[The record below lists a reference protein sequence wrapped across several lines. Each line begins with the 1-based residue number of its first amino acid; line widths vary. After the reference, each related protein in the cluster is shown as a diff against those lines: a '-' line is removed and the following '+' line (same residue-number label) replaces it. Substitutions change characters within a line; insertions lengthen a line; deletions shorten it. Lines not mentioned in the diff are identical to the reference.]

1 MAQEVNNQ
9 QTSPNNLIELHD
21 INRIFGIGEAES
33 YALQNFYLQV
43 KPGEFIMIMGSSG
56 CGKTTLLNILG
67 FLDRPTSGQYF
78 LNQTPT
84 SHFSSR
90 RLAKLRSQKIG
101 IIFQEYNLIPTLTVL
116 ENVALP
122 LIYAGVSHT
131 KAIIKASETL
141 KNFDLQTKEYYYPYQ
156 LSGGQKQRV
165 AIARALVAN
174 PEIILADEPTGSLDT
189 KSSETVMQELHRVHQ
204 AGNTIIMVTHNPA
217 LTKYATRVLH
227 MIDGSI
233 DRDFKFVA
241 DHNLPERID
250 IHFNSKTSRPEA
262 PQVINTEAPRV
273 TKPETPRVTKPEIP
287 RVAPEPKL
295 EIPRPKITR
304 SPPLILLNQ
313 NSFRI
318 LQKNLSINP
327 SLTILVPFLNFQIL
341 LKSQPLLQSRNTSL
355 LLKLKPNQL
364 SLQFL
369 KMNQKRLNAFPK
381 LLLLLRSSVIN
392 LIPPSN
398 LILILTKNLSLTLKN
413 LLKRKVT
420 NNVIVASHKLRHRP
434 LFFEAPKITYISHL
448 SWYRHRYR

>member
-21 INRIFGIGEAES
+21 INRVFGIGEAES

-43 KPGEFIMIMGSSG
+43 KPGEFIMIMGPSG

-67 FLDRPTSGQYF
+67 FLDHPTSGQYF

-189 KSSETVMQELHRVHQ
+189 KSSEAVMQELHRVHQ

-304 SPPLILLNQ
+304 SPESTVNPFEPKFIPNTPEKPFDKPLSYNLGTVSELP
-313 NSFRI
+313 NSTKKSASAPVKEYFPPAKPETEVIEPEATETLETESEKTERVSQI
-318 LQKNLSINP
+318 A
-327 SLTILVPFLNFQIL
+327 TITPIKRNKSNSALKFNLNFGK
-341 LKSQPLLQSRNTSL
+341 KSAKNNS
-355 LLKLKPNQL
+355 
-364 SLQFL
+364 
-369 KMNQKRLNAFPK
+369 AH
-381 LLLLLRSSVIN
+381 
-392 LIPPSN
+392 
-398 LILILTKNLSLTLKN
+398 TK
-413 LLKRKVT
+413 
-420 NNVIVASHKLRHRP
+420 SHTKKSAKKKGH
-434 LFFEAPKITYISHL
+434 K
-448 SWYRHRYR
+448 

>member
-21 INRIFGIGEAES
+21 INRVFGIGEAES

-43 KPGEFIMIMGSSG
+43 KPGEFIMIMGPSG

-67 FLDRPTSGQYF
+67 FLDHPTSGQYF

-122 LIYAGVSHT
+122 LIYTGVSHT
-131 KAIIKASETL
+131 KAIVKASETL

-189 KSSETVMQELHRVHQ
+189 KSSEAVMQELHRVHQ

-250 IHFNSKTSRPEA
+250 IHFNPKTAKSETTPVSSCSEEIPVTNKSEIPRIIKSETPRITSESKPTSMRPKITRAPEPSANPFEPKFIPNTPEKPTEKSVEKPLSYNLGTVSELPTSSKKPVSNPVKEYFPPVKSKTE
-262 PQVINTEAPRV
+262 E
-273 TKPETPRVTKPEIP
+273 TKPETPKKEAEEV
-287 RVAPEPKL
+287 EPVSQ
-295 EIPRPKITR
+295 IATITPIKR
-304 SPPLILLNQ
+304 NKS
-313 NSFRI
+313 NSALKF
-318 LQKNLSINP
+318 N
-327 SLTILVPFLNFQIL
+327 LNFNK
-341 LKSQPLLQSRNTSL
+341 KSKSH
-355 LLKLKPNQL
+355 
-364 SLQFL
+364 
-369 KMNQKRLNAFPK
+369 
-381 LLLLLRSSVIN
+381 
-392 LIPPSN
+392 
-398 LILILTKNLSLTLKN
+398 TKKSTK
-413 LLKRKVT
+413 KKG
-420 NNVIVASHKLRHRP
+420 HK
-434 LFFEAPKITYISHL
+434 
-448 SWYRHRYR
+448 

>member
-1 MAQEVNNQ
+1 MTQEVNNQ

-21 INRIFGIGEAES
+21 INRVFGIGEAES

-189 KSSETVMQELHRVHQ
+189 KSSEAVMQELHRVHQ
-204 AGNTIIMVTHNPA
+204 AGNTVIMVTHNPA

-250 IHFNSKTSRPEA
+250 IHFNSKTPKPETTQVIKSEA
-262 PQVINTEAPRV
+262 PLSIKPEAPRV
-273 TKPETPRVTKPEIP
+273 TKSETPH
-287 RVAPEPKL
+287 VAPEPKL
-295 EIPRPKITR
+295 EAPRSKITR
-304 SPPLILLNQ
+304 SPEPNVNPFEPKFIPNTPEKSSNKPLSYNLGTVSELPTSAKKPAPTPAKEYFPPTKSETEAVKPETTEASEAEPKKTERVSQIATITPIKRNKS
-313 NSFRI
+313 NSA
-318 LQKNLSINP
+318 
-327 SLTILVPFLNFQIL
+327 
-341 LKSQPLLQSRNTSL
+341 LK
-355 LLKLKPNQL
+355 
-364 SLQFL
+364 F
-369 KMNQKRLNAFPK
+369 
-381 LLLLLRSSVIN
+381 
-392 LIPPSN
+392 
-398 LILILTKNLSLTLKN
+398 NLSLSKKSAKN
-413 LLKRKVT
+413 NSAHTK
-420 NNVIVASHKLRHRP
+420 SHAKKSAKKKGH
-434 LFFEAPKITYISHL
+434 K
-448 SWYRHRYR
+448 

>member
-21 INRIFGIGEAES
+21 INRVFGIGEAES

-43 KPGEFIMIMGSSG
+43 KPGEFIMIMGPSG

-67 FLDRPTSGQYF
+67 FLDHPTSGQYF

-131 KAIIKASETL
+131 KAIIRASETL

-189 KSSETVMQELHRVHQ
+189 KSSEAVMQELHRVHQ

-250 IHFNSKTSRPEA
+250 IHFNSKTSKPEA
-262 PQVINTEAPRV
+262 PQIINADAPRV
-273 TKPETPRVTKPEIP
+273 TKSETSHVIKPEAP
-287 RVAPEPKL
+287 RVAPEPKP

-304 SPPLILLNQ
+304 SPESTVNPFEPKFIPNTPEKPTEKSVEKPLSYNLGTVSELP
-313 NSFRI
+313 NSTKKPTPAPVKEYFPPAKPETEVIEPEATETLETESEKTERVSQI
-318 LQKNLSINP
+318 A
-327 SLTILVPFLNFQIL
+327 TITPIKRNKSNSALKFNLNFGK
-341 LKSQPLLQSRNTSL
+341 KSAKNNS
-355 LLKLKPNQL
+355 
-364 SLQFL
+364 
-369 KMNQKRLNAFPK
+369 AH
-381 LLLLLRSSVIN
+381 
-392 LIPPSN
+392 
-398 LILILTKNLSLTLKN
+398 TK
-413 LLKRKVT
+413 
-420 NNVIVASHKLRHRP
+420 SHTKKSAKKKGH
-434 LFFEAPKITYISHL
+434 K
-448 SWYRHRYR
+448 

>member
-21 INRIFGIGEAES
+21 INRVFGIGEAES

-43 KPGEFIMIMGSSG
+43 KPGEFIMIMGPSG

-67 FLDRPTSGQYF
+67 FLDHPTSGQYF

-131 KAIIKASETL
+131 KAIVKASETL

-189 KSSETVMQELHRVHQ
+189 KSSEAVMQELHRVHQ

-287 RVAPEPKL
+287 RVAPEPKP

-304 SPPLILLNQ
+304 SPESTVNPFEPKFIPNTPEKPFDKPLSYNLGTVSELP
-313 NSFRI
+313 NSTKKPTPAPVKEYFPPAKPETEVIEPEATETLETESEKTERVSQI
-318 LQKNLSINP
+318 A
-327 SLTILVPFLNFQIL
+327 TITPIKRNKSNSALKFNLNFGK
-341 LKSQPLLQSRNTSL
+341 KSAKNNS
-355 LLKLKPNQL
+355 
-364 SLQFL
+364 
-369 KMNQKRLNAFPK
+369 AH
-381 LLLLLRSSVIN
+381 
-392 LIPPSN
+392 
-398 LILILTKNLSLTLKN
+398 TK
-413 LLKRKVT
+413 
-420 NNVIVASHKLRHRP
+420 SHTKKSAKKKGH
-434 LFFEAPKITYISHL
+434 K
-448 SWYRHRYR
+448 

>member
-43 KPGEFIMIMGSSG
+43 KPGEFIMIMGPSG

-67 FLDRPTSGQYF
+67 FLDHPTSGQYF

-189 KSSETVMQELHRVHQ
+189 KSSEAVMQELHRVHQ

-250 IHFNSKTSRPEA
+250 IHFNSKTSKPET
-262 PQVINTEAPRV
+262 PQVINAESSRV
-273 TKPETPRVTKPEIP
+273 TKPETPRVTKPEIS

-295 EIPRPKITR
+295 ETPRPKITR
-304 SPPLILLNQ
+304 SPESTVNPFEPKFIPNTPEKPFDKPLSYNLGTVSELP
-313 NSFRI
+313 NSTKKPASTPVKEYFPPAKPETEVVEPEATETLETESEKTEHVSQI
-318 LQKNLSINP
+318 A
-327 SLTILVPFLNFQIL
+327 TITPIKRNKSNSALKFNLNFGK
-341 LKSQPLLQSRNTSL
+341 KSAKNNSAKSH
-355 LLKLKPNQL
+355 
-364 SLQFL
+364 
-369 KMNQKRLNAFPK
+369 
-381 LLLLLRSSVIN
+381 
-392 LIPPSN
+392 
-398 LILILTKNLSLTLKN
+398 TKKSAK
-413 LLKRKVT
+413 KKG
-420 NNVIVASHKLRHRP
+420 HK
-434 LFFEAPKITYISHL
+434 
-448 SWYRHRYR
+448 

>member
-21 INRIFGIGEAES
+21 INRVFGIGEAES

-43 KPGEFIMIMGSSG
+43 KPGEFIMIMGPSG

-67 FLDRPTSGQYF
+67 FLDHPTSGQYF

-189 KSSETVMQELHRVHQ
+189 KSSEAVMQELHRVHQ

-250 IHFNSKTSRPEA
+250 IHFNPKTAKSETTSVSSRSEENPVTAKSEI
-262 PQVINTEAPRV
+262 PRINKSEIPRII
-273 TKPETPRVTKPEIP
+273 KPETPRVTPESKSTLTRPKLTHTSESSVNPFEPKFIPNTPEKPFDKPLSYNLGTVSELPNSTKKPTPAPVKEYFPPAKPETEVIEP
-287 RVAPEPKL
+287 EATETLETESEKTERVSQIAT
-295 EIPRPKITR
+295 ITPIKR
-304 SPPLILLNQ
+304 NKS
-313 NSFRI
+313 NSALKF
-318 LQKNLSINP
+318 N
-327 SLTILVPFLNFQIL
+327 LNFGK
-341 LKSQPLLQSRNTSL
+341 KSAKNNSAKSH
-355 LLKLKPNQL
+355 
-364 SLQFL
+364 
-369 KMNQKRLNAFPK
+369 
-381 LLLLLRSSVIN
+381 
-392 LIPPSN
+392 
-398 LILILTKNLSLTLKN
+398 TKKSAK
-413 LLKRKVT
+413 KKG
-420 NNVIVASHKLRHRP
+420 HK
-434 LFFEAPKITYISHL
+434 
-448 SWYRHRYR
+448 

>member
-21 INRIFGIGEAES
+21 INRVFGIGEAES

-189 KSSETVMQELHRVHQ
+189 KSSEIVMQELHRVHQ

-250 IHFNSKTSRPEA
+250 IHFNSKTPKPETTQVVKSEA
-262 PQVINTEAPRV
+262 PLSIKPEVPRV
-273 TKPETPRVTKPEIP
+273 TKSETPRI
-287 RVAPEPKL
+287 APEPKL
-295 EIPRPKITR
+295 EDPRPKITR
-304 SPPLILLNQ
+304 SPESN
-313 NSFRI
+313 
-318 LQKNLSINP
+318 INP
-327 SLTILVPFLNFQIL
+327 FEPKFIPNTPEKSSNKPLSYNLGTVSELPTSTKKPAPTPVKEYFPPVKPETETAEPEITEIKPEKTEHVSQIATVTPIKHNKSNSA
-341 LKSQPLLQSRNTSL
+341 LK
-355 LLKLKPNQL
+355 
-364 SLQFL
+364 F
-369 KMNQKRLNAFPK
+369 
-381 LLLLLRSSVIN
+381 
-392 LIPPSN
+392 
-398 LILILTKNLSLTLKN
+398 NLSLSKKSAKN
-413 LLKRKVT
+413 NSARTK
-420 NNVIVASHKLRHRP
+420 SHTKKSAKKKGH
-434 LFFEAPKITYISHL
+434 K
-448 SWYRHRYR
+448 

>member
-21 INRIFGIGEAES
+21 INRVFGIGEAES

-43 KPGEFIMIMGSSG
+43 KPGEFIMIMGPSG

-67 FLDRPTSGQYF
+67 FLDHPTSGQYF

-189 KSSETVMQELHRVHQ
+189 KSSEAVMQELHRVHQ

-250 IHFNSKTSRPEA
+250 IHFNPKAAKSEITPVSSRSKENPVAAKSKIPHSVRT
-262 PQVINTEAPRV
+262 
-273 TKPETPRVTKPEIP
+273 ETPRIIKSETP
-287 RVAPEPKL
+287 RVAPEPKS
-295 EIPRPKITR
+295 ETPRPKITR
-304 SPPLILLNQ
+304 SPESTVNPFEPKFIPNTPEKPSDKPLSYNLGTVSELP
-313 NSFRI
+313 NSTKKSASTPVKEYFPPVKTETEPVKLEVSENEPEKTERVSQI
-318 LQKNLSINP
+318 A
-327 SLTILVPFLNFQIL
+327 TITPIKRNKSNSALKFNLNFGK
-341 LKSQPLLQSRNTSL
+341 KSAKNNSAHTNSP
-355 LLKLKPNQL
+355 
-364 SLQFL
+364 
-369 KMNQKRLNAFPK
+369 
-381 LLLLLRSSVIN
+381 
-392 LIPPSN
+392 
-398 LILILTKNLSLTLKN
+398 TKKSAK
-413 LLKRKVT
+413 KKG
-420 NNVIVASHKLRHRP
+420 HK
-434 LFFEAPKITYISHL
+434 
-448 SWYRHRYR
+448 

>member
-21 INRIFGIGEAES
+21 INRVFGIGEAES

-43 KPGEFIMIMGSSG
+43 KPGEFIMIMGPSG

-67 FLDRPTSGQYF
+67 FLDHPTSGQYF

-189 KSSETVMQELHRVHQ
+189 KSSEAVMQELHRVHQ

-241 DHNLPERID
+241 DHNLPERIN

-287 RVAPEPKL
+287 RVVPEPKP

-304 SPPLILLNQ
+304 SPESTVNPFEPKFIPNTPEKPFDKPLSYNLGTVSELP
-313 NSFRI
+313 NSTKKPTPAPVKEYFPPAKTETEPVEPAVSENEPEKTERVSQI
-318 LQKNLSINP
+318 A
-327 SLTILVPFLNFQIL
+327 TITPIKRNKSNSALKFNLNFGK
-341 LKSQPLLQSRNTSL
+341 KSAKNNS
-355 LLKLKPNQL
+355 
-364 SLQFL
+364 
-369 KMNQKRLNAFPK
+369 AH
-381 LLLLLRSSVIN
+381 
-392 LIPPSN
+392 
-398 LILILTKNLSLTLKN
+398 TK
-413 LLKRKVT
+413 
-420 NNVIVASHKLRHRP
+420 SHTKKSAKKKGH
-434 LFFEAPKITYISHL
+434 K
-448 SWYRHRYR
+448 

>member
-21 INRIFGIGEAES
+21 INRVFGIGEAES

-43 KPGEFIMIMGSSG
+43 KPGEFIMIMGPSG

-67 FLDRPTSGQYF
+67 FLDHPTSGQYF

-189 KSSETVMQELHRVHQ
+189 KSSEAVMQELHRVHQ

-262 PQVINTEAPRV
+262 PQVVNVEAPRI
-273 TKPETPRVTKPEIP
+273 TKQETPRVAKPEIP
-287 RVAPEPKL
+287 RVAPEPKP
-295 EIPRPKITR
+295 ETPRPKITR
-304 SPPLILLNQ
+304 SPESTVNPFEPKFIPNTPEKPFDKPLSYNLGTVSELPNSTKKPTPAPVKEYFPPAKPETEVIEPEATEILETEPEKTERVSQIATITPIKRNKS
-313 NSFRI
+313 NSALKF
-318 LQKNLSINP
+318 N
-327 SLTILVPFLNFQIL
+327 LNFGK
-341 LKSQPLLQSRNTSL
+341 KS
-355 LLKLKPNQL
+355 
-364 SLQFL
+364 
-369 KMNQKRLNAFPK
+369 
-381 LLLLLRSSVIN
+381 
-392 LIPPSN
+392 
-398 LILILTKNLSLTLKN
+398 TKNNSAHTK
-413 LLKRKVT
+413 
-420 NNVIVASHKLRHRP
+420 SHTKKSAKKKGH
-434 LFFEAPKITYISHL
+434 K
-448 SWYRHRYR
+448 

>member
-21 INRIFGIGEAES
+21 INRVFGIGEAES

-43 KPGEFIMIMGSSG
+43 KPGEFIMIMGPSG

-67 FLDRPTSGQYF
+67 FLDHPTSGQYF

-122 LIYAGVSHT
+122 LIYAGASHT

-189 KSSETVMQELHRVHQ
+189 KSSEAVMQELHRVHQ

-217 LTKYATRVLH
+217 LTKYATRALH

-250 IHFNSKTSRPEA
+250 IHFNSKTSKPEA

-287 RVAPEPKL
+287 RVAPEPKS
-295 EIPRPKITR
+295 ETPRPKITR
-304 SPPLILLNQ
+304 SPESTVNPFEPKFIPNTPEKPFDKPLSYNLGTVSELP
-313 NSFRI
+313 NSTKKPTPAPVKEYFPPAKPETEVIEPEATETLETESEKTERVSQI
-318 LQKNLSINP
+318 A
-327 SLTILVPFLNFQIL
+327 TITPIKRNKSNSALKFNLNFGK
-341 LKSQPLLQSRNTSL
+341 KSAKNNSTH
-355 LLKLKPNQL
+355 
-364 SLQFL
+364 
-369 KMNQKRLNAFPK
+369 
-381 LLLLLRSSVIN
+381 
-392 LIPPSN
+392 
-398 LILILTKNLSLTLKN
+398 TK
-413 LLKRKVT
+413 
-420 NNVIVASHKLRHRP
+420 SHTKKSAKKKGH
-434 LFFEAPKITYISHL
+434 K
-448 SWYRHRYR
+448 

>member
-1 MAQEVNNQ
+1 MTQEVNNQ

-43 KPGEFIMIMGSSG
+43 KPGEFIMIMGPSG

-67 FLDRPTSGQYF
+67 FLDHPTSGQYF

-189 KSSETVMQELHRVHQ
+189 KSSEAVMQELHRVHQ

-250 IHFNSKTSRPEA
+250 IHFNSKTSKPET
-262 PQVINTEAPRV
+262 PQVINAESSRV
-273 TKPETPRVTKPEIP
+273 TKPETPRVTKPEIS

-295 EIPRPKITR
+295 ETPRPKITR
-304 SPPLILLNQ
+304 SPESTVNPFEPKFIPNTPEKPFDKPLSYNLGTVSELP
-313 NSFRI
+313 NSTKKPTPAPVKEYFPPAKPETEVIEPEATETLETESEKTERVSQI
-318 LQKNLSINP
+318 A
-327 SLTILVPFLNFQIL
+327 TITPIKRNKSNSALKFNLNFGK
-341 LKSQPLLQSRNTSL
+341 KSAKNNS
-355 LLKLKPNQL
+355 
-364 SLQFL
+364 
-369 KMNQKRLNAFPK
+369 AH
-381 LLLLLRSSVIN
+381 
-392 LIPPSN
+392 
-398 LILILTKNLSLTLKN
+398 TK
-413 LLKRKVT
+413 
-420 NNVIVASHKLRHRP
+420 SHTKKSAKKKGH
-434 LFFEAPKITYISHL
+434 K
-448 SWYRHRYR
+448 

>member
-1 MAQEVNNQ
+1 MTQEVNNQ

-189 KSSETVMQELHRVHQ
+189 KSSEIVMQELHRVHQ

-250 IHFNSKTSRPEA
+250 IHFNSKTPKPEA
-262 PQVINTEAPRV
+262 PQVIDAEAPRV
-273 TKPETPRVTKPEIP
+273 TKPEAPRVIKSEAPRVTKSETP
-287 RVAPEPKL
+287 RVAPEPKF
-295 EIPRPKITR
+295 EATRPKITR
-304 SPPLILLNQ
+304 SPESAVNPFEPKFIPNTPEKSSNKPLSYNLGTVSELPTSTKKPAPTPAKEYFPPVKPETETAEPEITEIKPEKTERVSQIATVTPIKHNKS
-313 NSFRI
+313 NSA
-318 LQKNLSINP
+318 
-327 SLTILVPFLNFQIL
+327 
-341 LKSQPLLQSRNTSL
+341 LK
-355 LLKLKPNQL
+355 
-364 SLQFL
+364 F
-369 KMNQKRLNAFPK
+369 
-381 LLLLLRSSVIN
+381 
-392 LIPPSN
+392 
-398 LILILTKNLSLTLKN
+398 NLSLSKKSAKN
-413 LLKRKVT
+413 NSARTK
-420 NNVIVASHKLRHRP
+420 SHTKKSAKKKGH
-434 LFFEAPKITYISHL
+434 K
-448 SWYRHRYR
+448 

>member
-21 INRIFGIGEAES
+21 INRVFGIGEAES

-122 LIYAGVSHT
+122 LIYAGISHT

-141 KNFDLQTKEYYYPYQ
+141 KNFELQTKEYYYPYQ

-250 IHFNSKTSRPEA
+250 IHFNSKTPKPETTQVIKSEA
-262 PQVINTEAPRV
+262 PLSIKPEAPRV
-273 TKPETPRVTKPEIP
+273 TKSEAPRI
-287 RVAPEPKL
+287 APEPKL
-295 EIPRPKITR
+295 ETPRPKITR
-304 SPPLILLNQ
+304 SPESN
-313 NSFRI
+313 
-318 LQKNLSINP
+318 INP
-327 SLTILVPFLNFQIL
+327 FEPKFIPNTPEKSSNKPLSYNLGTVSELPTSTKKPAPTPAKEYFPPVKPETETTKPEASEVEPEKTEHVSQIATITPIKRNKSNSA
-341 LKSQPLLQSRNTSL
+341 LK
-355 LLKLKPNQL
+355 
-364 SLQFL
+364 F
-369 KMNQKRLNAFPK
+369 
-381 LLLLLRSSVIN
+381 
-392 LIPPSN
+392 
-398 LILILTKNLSLTLKN
+398 NLSLSKKSAKN
-413 LLKRKVT
+413 NSSRTK
-420 NNVIVASHKLRHRP
+420 SHTKKSAKKKGH
-434 LFFEAPKITYISHL
+434 K
-448 SWYRHRYR
+448 

>member
-1 MAQEVNNQ
+1 MVQEVNNQ

-21 INRIFGIGEAES
+21 INRVFGIGEAES

-43 KPGEFIMIMGSSG
+43 KPGEFIMIMGPSG

-67 FLDRPTSGQYF
+67 FLDHPTSGQYF

-189 KSSETVMQELHRVHQ
+189 KSSEAVMQELHRVHQ

-250 IHFNSKTSRPEA
+250 IHFNSKTPKPET
-262 PQVINTEAPRV
+262 PQVINAESSRV
-273 TKPETPRVTKPEIP
+273 TKPETPRVTKPEIS

-295 EIPRPKITR
+295 ETPRPKITR
-304 SPPLILLNQ
+304 SPESTVNPFEPKFIPNTPEKPTEKSAEKPLSYNLGTISELP
-313 NSFRI
+313 NSAKKPTSTPVKEYFPPAKTETEPVEPAVSENEPEKTERVSQI
-318 LQKNLSINP
+318 A
-327 SLTILVPFLNFQIL
+327 TITPIKRNKSNSALKFNLNFGK
-341 LKSQPLLQSRNTSL
+341 KSAKNNSAKSH
-355 LLKLKPNQL
+355 
-364 SLQFL
+364 
-369 KMNQKRLNAFPK
+369 
-381 LLLLLRSSVIN
+381 
-392 LIPPSN
+392 
-398 LILILTKNLSLTLKN
+398 TKKSAK
-413 LLKRKVT
+413 KKG
-420 NNVIVASHKLRHRP
+420 HK
-434 LFFEAPKITYISHL
+434 
-448 SWYRHRYR
+448 

>member
-189 KSSETVMQELHRVHQ
+189 KSSEIVMQELHRVHQ

-250 IHFNSKTSRPEA
+250 IHFNSKTPKPETT
-262 PQVINTEAPRV
+262 QVVKSETPLSIKPEAPRV
-273 TKPETPRVTKPEIP
+273 TKSETP
-287 RVAPEPKL
+287 RVAPEPKF
-295 EIPRPKITR
+295 EATRPKITR
-304 SPPLILLNQ
+304 SPESNVNPFEPKFIPNTPKKSSNKPLSYNLGTVSELPTSTKKPAPTPVKEYFPPVKPETETAEPEITEIKPEKTEHVSQIATVTPIKHNKS
-313 NSFRI
+313 NSA
-318 LQKNLSINP
+318 
-327 SLTILVPFLNFQIL
+327 
-341 LKSQPLLQSRNTSL
+341 LK
-355 LLKLKPNQL
+355 
-364 SLQFL
+364 F
-369 KMNQKRLNAFPK
+369 
-381 LLLLLRSSVIN
+381 
-392 LIPPSN
+392 
-398 LILILTKNLSLTLKN
+398 NLSLSKKSAKN
-413 LLKRKVT
+413 NSARTK
-420 NNVIVASHKLRHRP
+420 SHTKKSAKKKGH
-434 LFFEAPKITYISHL
+434 K
-448 SWYRHRYR
+448 

>member
-21 INRIFGIGEAES
+21 INRVFGIGEAES

-43 KPGEFIMIMGSSG
+43 KPGEFIMIMGPSG

-67 FLDRPTSGQYF
+67 FLDHPTSGQYF

-122 LIYAGVSHT
+122 LIYAGASHT

-189 KSSETVMQELHRVHQ
+189 KSSEAVMQELHRVHQ

-250 IHFNSKTSRPEA
+250 IHFNSKTSKPET
-262 PQVINTEAPRV
+262 PQVINAESSRV
-273 TKPETPRVTKPEIP
+273 TKPETPRVTKPEIS

-295 EIPRPKITR
+295 ETPRPKITR
-304 SPPLILLNQ
+304 SPESTVNPFEPKFIPNTPEKPFDKPLSYNLGTVSELP
-313 NSFRI
+313 NSTKKPTPAPVKEYFPPAKPETEVIEPEATETLETESEKTERVSQI
-318 LQKNLSINP
+318 A
-327 SLTILVPFLNFQIL
+327 TITPIKRDKSNSALKFNLNFGK
-341 LKSQPLLQSRNTSL
+341 KSAKN
-355 LLKLKPNQL
+355 N
-364 SLQFL
+364 
-369 KMNQKRLNAFPK
+369 
-381 LLLLLRSSVIN
+381 SVH
-392 LIPPSN
+392 
-398 LILILTKNLSLTLKN
+398 TK
-413 LLKRKVT
+413 
-420 NNVIVASHKLRHRP
+420 SHTKKSAKKKGH
-434 LFFEAPKITYISHL
+434 K
-448 SWYRHRYR
+448 

>member
-189 KSSETVMQELHRVHQ
+189 KSSEIVMQELHRVHQ

-250 IHFNSKTSRPEA
+250 IHFNSKTPKPETT
-262 PQVINTEAPRV
+262 QVVKSETPLSIKPEVPRV
-273 TKPETPRVTKPEIP
+273 TKSEAPRI
-287 RVAPEPKL
+287 APEPKL
-295 EIPRPKITR
+295 ETPRPKITR
-304 SPPLILLNQ
+304 SPESN
-313 NSFRI
+313 
-318 LQKNLSINP
+318 INP
-327 SLTILVPFLNFQIL
+327 FEPKFIPNTPEKSSNKPLSYNLGTVSELPTSTKKPAPTPVKEYFPPVKPETETAEPEITEIKPEKTEHVSQIATVTPIKHNKSNSA
-341 LKSQPLLQSRNTSL
+341 LK
-355 LLKLKPNQL
+355 
-364 SLQFL
+364 F
-369 KMNQKRLNAFPK
+369 
-381 LLLLLRSSVIN
+381 
-392 LIPPSN
+392 
-398 LILILTKNLSLTLKN
+398 NLSLSKKSAKN
-413 LLKRKVT
+413 NSARTK
-420 NNVIVASHKLRHRP
+420 SHTKKSAKKKGH
-434 LFFEAPKITYISHL
+434 K
-448 SWYRHRYR
+448 

>member
-21 INRIFGIGEAES
+21 INRVFGIGEAES

-43 KPGEFIMIMGSSG
+43 KPGEFIMIMGPSG

-67 FLDRPTSGQYF
+67 FLDHPTSGQYF

-189 KSSETVMQELHRVHQ
+189 KSSEAVMQELHRVHQ

-250 IHFNSKTSRPEA
+250 IHFNPKTAKSETTSVSSRSEENPVTAKSEI
-262 PQVINTEAPRV
+262 PRINKSEIPRII
-273 TKPETPRVTKPEIP
+273 KPETPRVTPESKSTLTRPKLTHTSESSVNPFEPKFIPNTPEKPFDKSLSYNLGTVSELPNSTKKPTPAPVKEYFPPAKPETEVIEP
-287 RVAPEPKL
+287 EATETLETESEKTERVSQIAT
-295 EIPRPKITR
+295 ITPIKR
-304 SPPLILLNQ
+304 NKS
-313 NSFRI
+313 NSALKF
-318 LQKNLSINP
+318 N
-327 SLTILVPFLNFQIL
+327 LNFNK
-341 LKSQPLLQSRNTSL
+341 KSKSH
-355 LLKLKPNQL
+355 
-364 SLQFL
+364 
-369 KMNQKRLNAFPK
+369 
-381 LLLLLRSSVIN
+381 
-392 LIPPSN
+392 
-398 LILILTKNLSLTLKN
+398 TKKSTK
-413 LLKRKVT
+413 KKG
-420 NNVIVASHKLRHRP
+420 HK
-434 LFFEAPKITYISHL
+434 
-448 SWYRHRYR
+448 

>member
-21 INRIFGIGEAES
+21 INRVFGIGEAES

-43 KPGEFIMIMGSSG
+43 KPGEFIMIMGPSG

-67 FLDRPTSGQYF
+67 FLDHPTSGQYF

-174 PEIILADEPTGSLDT
+174 PEIILADEPTGNLDT
-189 KSSETVMQELHRVHQ
+189 KSSEAVMQELHRVHQ

-262 PQVINTEAPRV
+262 PQVVNMEAPRI
-273 TKPETPRVTKPEIP
+273 TKQETPRVTKPEIP
-287 RVAPEPKL
+287 RVVKPEAPRVAPEPKS
-295 EIPRPKITR
+295 ETPRPKITR
-304 SPPLILLNQ
+304 SPESTVNPFEPKFIPNTPEKPTEKSAEKPLSYNLGTVSELP
-313 NSFRI
+313 NSTKKPTSTPVKEYFPPVKTETEPVEPAVSENEPEKTERVSQI
-318 LQKNLSINP
+318 A
-327 SLTILVPFLNFQIL
+327 TITPIKRNKSNSALKFNLNFGK
-341 LKSQPLLQSRNTSL
+341 KSAKNNSAKSH
-355 LLKLKPNQL
+355 
-364 SLQFL
+364 
-369 KMNQKRLNAFPK
+369 
-381 LLLLLRSSVIN
+381 
-392 LIPPSN
+392 
-398 LILILTKNLSLTLKN
+398 TKKSAK
-413 LLKRKVT
+413 KKG
-420 NNVIVASHKLRHRP
+420 HK
-434 LFFEAPKITYISHL
+434 
-448 SWYRHRYR
+448 

>member
-1 MAQEVNNQ
+1 MTQEVNNQ

-21 INRIFGIGEAES
+21 INRVFGIGEAES

-43 KPGEFIMIMGSSG
+43 KPGEFIMIMGPSG

-67 FLDRPTSGQYF
+67 FLDHPTSGQYF

-189 KSSETVMQELHRVHQ
+189 KSSEAVMQELHRVHQ

-250 IHFNSKTSRPEA
+250 IHFNSKTSKPET
-262 PQVINTEAPRV
+262 PQVINAESSRV
-273 TKPETPRVTKPEIP
+273 TKPETPRVTKPEIS
-287 RVAPEPKL
+287 RVAPEPKP
-295 EIPRPKITR
+295 ETPRPKITR
-304 SPPLILLNQ
+304 SPESTVNPFEPKFIPNTPEKPFDKPLSYNLGTVSELP
-313 NSFRI
+313 NSTKKSASTPVKEYFPPVKTETEPVEPAVSENEPEKTERVSQI
-318 LQKNLSINP
+318 A
-327 SLTILVPFLNFQIL
+327 TITPIKRNKSNSALKFNLNFGK
-341 LKSQPLLQSRNTSL
+341 KSAKNNS
-355 LLKLKPNQL
+355 
-364 SLQFL
+364 
-369 KMNQKRLNAFPK
+369 AH
-381 LLLLLRSSVIN
+381 
-392 LIPPSN
+392 
-398 LILILTKNLSLTLKN
+398 TK
-413 LLKRKVT
+413 
-420 NNVIVASHKLRHRP
+420 SHTKKSAKKKGH
-434 LFFEAPKITYISHL
+434 K
-448 SWYRHRYR
+448 

>member
-21 INRIFGIGEAES
+21 INRVFGIGEAES

-43 KPGEFIMIMGSSG
+43 KPGEFIMIMGPSG
-56 CGKTTLLNILG
+56 CGKTTLLNILS
-67 FLDRPTSGQYF
+67 FLDHPTSGQYF

-189 KSSETVMQELHRVHQ
+189 KSSEAVMQELHRVHQ

-250 IHFNSKTSRPEA
+250 IHFNPKTAKSETTPVSSCSEEIPVTNKSEIPRIIKSETPRITSESKPTSMRPKITRA
-262 PQVINTEAPRV
+262 PEPSANPFEPKFIPNTPEKPTEKSV
-273 TKPETPRVTKPEIP
+273 EKPLSYNLGMVSELPTSSKKPVSTPVKEYFPPVKSETEETKPETPKKETEEV
-287 RVAPEPKL
+287 EPVSQ
-295 EIPRPKITR
+295 IATITPIKR
-304 SPPLILLNQ
+304 NKS
-313 NSFRI
+313 NSTLKF
-318 LQKNLSINP
+318 N
-327 SLTILVPFLNFQIL
+327 LNFNK
-341 LKSQPLLQSRNTSL
+341 KSKSH
-355 LLKLKPNQL
+355 
-364 SLQFL
+364 
-369 KMNQKRLNAFPK
+369 
-381 LLLLLRSSVIN
+381 
-392 LIPPSN
+392 
-398 LILILTKNLSLTLKN
+398 TKKSAK
-413 LLKRKVT
+413 KKG
-420 NNVIVASHKLRHRP
+420 HK
-434 LFFEAPKITYISHL
+434 
-448 SWYRHRYR
+448 

>member
-43 KPGEFIMIMGSSG
+43 KPGEFIMIMGPSG

-67 FLDRPTSGQYF
+67 FLDHPTSGQYF

-84 SHFSSR
+84 SHFSGR

-122 LIYAGVSHT
+122 LIYAGISHT

-189 KSSETVMQELHRVHQ
+189 KSSEAVMQELHRVHQ

-250 IHFNSKTSRPEA
+250 IHFNSKTAKPETT
-262 PQVINTEAPRV
+262 QVTNAEAPRV
-273 TKPETPRVTKPEIP
+273 TRAEAPRIIKPEVPRVIKPEAP

-295 EIPRPKITR
+295 EAPRSKITH
-304 SPPLILLNQ
+304 SPESNVNPFEPKFIPNTPEKSSNKPLSYNLGTVSELPTSAKKPAPTPAKEYFPPTKSETEAVKPETTEASEAEPKKTERVSQIATITPIKRNKS
-313 NSFRI
+313 NSA
-318 LQKNLSINP
+318 
-327 SLTILVPFLNFQIL
+327 
-341 LKSQPLLQSRNTSL
+341 LK
-355 LLKLKPNQL
+355 
-364 SLQFL
+364 F
-369 KMNQKRLNAFPK
+369 
-381 LLLLLRSSVIN
+381 
-392 LIPPSN
+392 
-398 LILILTKNLSLTLKN
+398 NLSLSKKSAKN
-413 LLKRKVT
+413 NSAHTK
-420 NNVIVASHKLRHRP
+420 SHAKKSAKKKGH
-434 LFFEAPKITYISHL
+434 K
-448 SWYRHRYR
+448 

>member
-21 INRIFGIGEAES
+21 INRVFGIGEAES

-43 KPGEFIMIMGSSG
+43 KPGEFIMIMGPSG

-67 FLDRPTSGQYF
+67 FLDHPTSGQYF

-122 LIYAGVSHT
+122 LTYAGVSHT

-189 KSSETVMQELHRVHQ
+189 KSSEAVMQELHRVHQ

-241 DHNLPERID
+241 DRNLPERID
-250 IHFNSKTSRPEA
+250 IHFNSKTAKSETTSISSRSEEYPVTAKSEIPHINKSEIPRIIKPE
-262 PQVINTEAPRV
+262 VPRV
-273 TKPETPRVTKPEIP
+273 TPEPKSTLARPKLTRTSESSTNPFEPKFIPNTPEKSAEKPLSYNLGTVSELPTSAKKPAPTPAKEYFPPAKPETEVVEPEATETLETESEKIERVSQIATITPIK
-287 RVAPEPKL
+287 RNKSNSAPKF
-295 EIPRPKITR
+295 
-304 SPPLILLNQ
+304 N
-313 NSFRI
+313 
-318 LQKNLSINP
+318 
-327 SLTILVPFLNFQIL
+327 LNFGK
-341 LKSQPLLQSRNTSL
+341 KSAKNNSTH
-355 LLKLKPNQL
+355 
-364 SLQFL
+364 
-369 KMNQKRLNAFPK
+369 
-381 LLLLLRSSVIN
+381 
-392 LIPPSN
+392 
-398 LILILTKNLSLTLKN
+398 TK
-413 LLKRKVT
+413 
-420 NNVIVASHKLRHRP
+420 SHTKKSAKKKGH
-434 LFFEAPKITYISHL
+434 K
-448 SWYRHRYR
+448 

>member
-33 YALQNFYLQV
+33 YALQNFYLQL

-56 CGKTTLLNILG
+56 CGKTTLLNILS

-141 KNFDLQTKEYYYPYQ
+141 QNFDLQTKEYYYPYQ

-250 IHFNSKTSRPEA
+250 IHFNSKTPKPETTQVIKSEA
-262 PQVINTEAPRV
+262 PLSIKPEAPRV
-273 TKPETPRVTKPEIP
+273 TKSETPRI
-287 RVAPEPKL
+287 APEPKL
-295 EIPRPKITR
+295 EAPRPKITR
-304 SPPLILLNQ
+304 SPEPNVNPFEPKFIPNTPEKSSNKPLSYNLGTVSELPTSTKKPAPTPAKEYFPPVKPQTETAEPEITEIKPEKAERVSQIATVTPIKHNKS
-313 NSFRI
+313 NSA
-318 LQKNLSINP
+318 
-327 SLTILVPFLNFQIL
+327 
-341 LKSQPLLQSRNTSL
+341 LK
-355 LLKLKPNQL
+355 
-364 SLQFL
+364 F
-369 KMNQKRLNAFPK
+369 
-381 LLLLLRSSVIN
+381 
-392 LIPPSN
+392 
-398 LILILTKNLSLTLKN
+398 NLSLSKKSAKN
-413 LLKRKVT
+413 NSAHTK
-420 NNVIVASHKLRHRP
+420 SHTKKSAKKKGH
-434 LFFEAPKITYISHL
+434 K
-448 SWYRHRYR
+448 

>member
-122 LIYAGVSHT
+122 LVYAGISHT

-189 KSSETVMQELHRVHQ
+189 KSSEIVMQELHRVHQ

-250 IHFNSKTSRPEA
+250 IHFNSKTPKPETTQVIKSEA
-262 PQVINTEAPRV
+262 PLSIKPEVPRV
-273 TKPETPRVTKPEIP
+273 TKSETPRI
-287 RVAPEPKL
+287 APESKL
-295 EIPRPKITR
+295 EAPRPKITR
-304 SPPLILLNQ
+304 SPEPN
-313 NSFRI
+313 
-318 LQKNLSINP
+318 INP
-327 SLTILVPFLNFQIL
+327 FEPKFIPNTPEKSSNKPLSYNLGTVSELPTSTKKPAPTPVKEYFPPVKPETETAEPEITEIKPEKAEHVSQIATITPIKRNKSNSA
-341 LKSQPLLQSRNTSL
+341 LK
-355 LLKLKPNQL
+355 
-364 SLQFL
+364 F
-369 KMNQKRLNAFPK
+369 
-381 LLLLLRSSVIN
+381 
-392 LIPPSN
+392 
-398 LILILTKNLSLTLKN
+398 NLSLSKKSTKN
-413 LLKRKVT
+413 NSAHTK
-420 NNVIVASHKLRHRP
+420 SHTKKSAKKKGH
-434 LFFEAPKITYISHL
+434 K
-448 SWYRHRYR
+448 

>member
-21 INRIFGIGEAES
+21 INRVFGIGEAES

-43 KPGEFIMIMGSSG
+43 KPGEFIMIMGPSG
-56 CGKTTLLNILG
+56 CGKTTLLNILS
-67 FLDRPTSGQYF
+67 FLDHPTSGQYF

-156 LSGGQKQRV
+156 LSGGQKQRI

-189 KSSETVMQELHRVHQ
+189 KSSEAVMQELHRVHQ

-250 IHFNSKTSRPEA
+250 IHFNPKTAKSETTPVSSCSEEIPVTNKSEIPRIIKSETPRITSESKPTSMRPKITLAPEPSANPFEPKFIPNTPEKPTEKSVEKPLSYNLGTVSELPTSSKKPVSTPVKEYFPPVKSKTE
-262 PQVINTEAPRV
+262 E
-273 TKPETPRVTKPEIP
+273 TKPETPKKEAEEV
-287 RVAPEPKL
+287 EPVSQ
-295 EIPRPKITR
+295 IATITPIKR
-304 SPPLILLNQ
+304 NKS
-313 NSFRI
+313 NSALKF
-318 LQKNLSINP
+318 N
-327 SLTILVPFLNFQIL
+327 LNFNK
-341 LKSQPLLQSRNTSL
+341 KSKSH
-355 LLKLKPNQL
+355 
-364 SLQFL
+364 
-369 KMNQKRLNAFPK
+369 
-381 LLLLLRSSVIN
+381 
-392 LIPPSN
+392 
-398 LILILTKNLSLTLKN
+398 TKKSTK
-413 LLKRKVT
+413 KKG
-420 NNVIVASHKLRHRP
+420 HK
-434 LFFEAPKITYISHL
+434 
-448 SWYRHRYR
+448 

>member
-1 MAQEVNNQ
+1 MVQEVNNQ

-21 INRIFGIGEAES
+21 INRVFGIGEAES

-43 KPGEFIMIMGSSG
+43 KPGEFIMIMGPSG

-67 FLDRPTSGQYF
+67 FLDHPTSGQYF

-189 KSSETVMQELHRVHQ
+189 KSSEAVMQELHRVHQ

-262 PQVINTEAPRV
+262 PQVVNVEAPRI
-273 TKPETPRVTKPEIP
+273 TKQETPRVAKPEIP
-287 RVAPEPKL
+287 RVAPEPKP
-295 EIPRPKITR
+295 ETPRPKITR
-304 SPPLILLNQ
+304 SPESTVNPFEPKFIPNTPEKPFDKPLSYNLGTVSELP
-313 NSFRI
+313 NSTKKPTPAPVKEYFPPAKTETEPVEPAVSENEPEKTERVSQI
-318 LQKNLSINP
+318 A
-327 SLTILVPFLNFQIL
+327 TITPIKRNKSNSALKFNLNFGK
-341 LKSQPLLQSRNTSL
+341 KSAKNNS
-355 LLKLKPNQL
+355 
-364 SLQFL
+364 
-369 KMNQKRLNAFPK
+369 AH
-381 LLLLLRSSVIN
+381 
-392 LIPPSN
+392 
-398 LILILTKNLSLTLKN
+398 TK
-413 LLKRKVT
+413 
-420 NNVIVASHKLRHRP
+420 SHTKKSAKKKGH
-434 LFFEAPKITYISHL
+434 K
-448 SWYRHRYR
+448 

>member
-21 INRIFGIGEAES
+21 INRVFGIGEAES

-43 KPGEFIMIMGSSG
+43 KPGEFILIMGPSG

-67 FLDRPTSGQYF
+67 FLDHPTSGQYF

-189 KSSETVMQELHRVHQ
+189 KSSEAVMQELHRVHQ

-250 IHFNSKTSRPEA
+250 IHFNSKTPKPET
-262 PQVINTEAPRV
+262 PQVINAESSRV
-273 TKPETPRVTKPEIP
+273 TKPETPRVTKPEIS

-295 EIPRPKITR
+295 ETPRPKITR
-304 SPPLILLNQ
+304 SPESTVNPFEPKFIPNTPEKPSDKPLSYNLGTVSELP
-313 NSFRI
+313 NSTKKPTPAPVKEYFPPAKPETEVIEPEATETLETESEKTERVSQI
-318 LQKNLSINP
+318 A
-327 SLTILVPFLNFQIL
+327 TITPIKRNKSNSALKFNLNFGK
-341 LKSQPLLQSRNTSL
+341 KSAKNNSAKSH
-355 LLKLKPNQL
+355 
-364 SLQFL
+364 
-369 KMNQKRLNAFPK
+369 
-381 LLLLLRSSVIN
+381 
-392 LIPPSN
+392 
-398 LILILTKNLSLTLKN
+398 TKKSAK
-413 LLKRKVT
+413 KKG
-420 NNVIVASHKLRHRP
+420 HK
-434 LFFEAPKITYISHL
+434 
-448 SWYRHRYR
+448 

>member
-21 INRIFGIGEAES
+21 INRVFGIGEAES

-43 KPGEFIMIMGSSG
+43 KPGEFIMIMGPSG

-67 FLDRPTSGQYF
+67 FLDHPTSGQYF

-122 LIYAGVSHT
+122 LIYARVSHT

-189 KSSETVMQELHRVHQ
+189 KSSEAVMQELHRVHQ

-287 RVAPEPKL
+287 RVAPEPKP

-304 SPPLILLNQ
+304 SPESTVNPFEPKFIPNTPEKPFDKPLSYNLGTVSELP
-313 NSFRI
+313 NSTKKPTPAPVKEYFPPAKPETEVIEPEATETLETESEKTERVSQI
-318 LQKNLSINP
+318 A
-327 SLTILVPFLNFQIL
+327 TITPIKRNKSNSALKFNLNFGK
-341 LKSQPLLQSRNTSL
+341 KSAKNNS
-355 LLKLKPNQL
+355 
-364 SLQFL
+364 
-369 KMNQKRLNAFPK
+369 AH
-381 LLLLLRSSVIN
+381 
-392 LIPPSN
+392 
-398 LILILTKNLSLTLKN
+398 TK
-413 LLKRKVT
+413 
-420 NNVIVASHKLRHRP
+420 SHTKKSAKKKGH
-434 LFFEAPKITYISHL
+434 K
-448 SWYRHRYR
+448 

>member
-21 INRIFGIGEAES
+21 INRVFGIGEAES

-131 KAIIKASETL
+131 KAIIKASEIL

-189 KSSETVMQELHRVHQ
+189 KSSEAVMQELHRVHQ

-250 IHFNSKTSRPEA
+250 IHFNPKTSKPETT
-262 PQVINTEAPRV
+262 QVIDAESPRV
-273 TKPETPRVTKPEIP
+273 TKSEAPRI
-287 RVAPEPKL
+287 APEPKL
-295 EIPRPKITR
+295 EAPRPKITR
-304 SPPLILLNQ
+304 SPEPN
-313 NSFRI
+313 
-318 LQKNLSINP
+318 INP
-327 SLTILVPFLNFQIL
+327 FEPKFIPNTPEKSSNKPLSYNLGTVSELPTSTKKPAPTPAKEYFPPVKPETETTKPEASEVEPEKTEHVSQIATITPIKRNKSNSA
-341 LKSQPLLQSRNTSL
+341 LK
-355 LLKLKPNQL
+355 
-364 SLQFL
+364 F
-369 KMNQKRLNAFPK
+369 
-381 LLLLLRSSVIN
+381 
-392 LIPPSN
+392 
-398 LILILTKNLSLTLKN
+398 NLSLSKKSAKN
-413 LLKRKVT
+413 NSSRTK
-420 NNVIVASHKLRHRP
+420 SHTKKSAKKKGH
-434 LFFEAPKITYISHL
+434 K
-448 SWYRHRYR
+448 

>member
-21 INRIFGIGEAES
+21 INRVFGIGEAES

-122 LIYAGVSHT
+122 LVYAGISHT

-189 KSSETVMQELHRVHQ
+189 KSSEAVMQELHRVHQ

-241 DHNLPERID
+241 DHNLPERIN
-250 IHFNSKTSRPEA
+250 IHFNPKTSKPET
-262 PQVINTEAPRV
+262 PQVIKSEAPLSIKPEVPRV
-273 TKPETPRVTKPEIP
+273 TKSETPH
-287 RVAPEPKL
+287 VAPEPKL
-295 EIPRPKITR
+295 EAPRSKITR
-304 SPPLILLNQ
+304 SPEPNVNPFEPKFIPNTPEKSSNKPLSYNLGTVSELPTSAKKPAPTPAKEYFPPVKPETETAEPEITEIKPEKTEHVSQIATVTPIKRNKS
-313 NSFRI
+313 NSA
-318 LQKNLSINP
+318 
-327 SLTILVPFLNFQIL
+327 
-341 LKSQPLLQSRNTSL
+341 LK
-355 LLKLKPNQL
+355 
-364 SLQFL
+364 F
-369 KMNQKRLNAFPK
+369 
-381 LLLLLRSSVIN
+381 
-392 LIPPSN
+392 
-398 LILILTKNLSLTLKN
+398 NLSLSKKSAKN
-413 LLKRKVT
+413 NSSRTK
-420 NNVIVASHKLRHRP
+420 SHTKKSAKKKGH
-434 LFFEAPKITYISHL
+434 K
-448 SWYRHRYR
+448 

>member
-1 MAQEVNNQ
+1 MTQEVNNQ

-78 LNQTPT
+78 LHQTPT

-189 KSSETVMQELHRVHQ
+189 KSSEIVMQELHRVHQ

-227 MIDGSI
+227 MM
-233 DRDFKFVA
+233 VQ
-241 DHNLPERID
+241 LTVTL
-250 IHFNSKTSRPEA
+250 NSSPTIIFQNA
-262 PQVINTEAPRV
+262 LIF
-273 TKPETPRVTKPEIP
+273 ILI
-287 RVAPEPKL
+287 PKL
-295 EIPRPKITR
+295 LSLKPLKLLNQRHLSLLNLKYLVLLNLKLLALHQNQNWRLLALKLPVAQN
-304 SPPLILLNQ
+304 PPLILLNQ
-313 NSFRI
+313 NSFQI
-318 LQKNLSINP
+318 LLKNLLKNP
-327 SLTILVPFLNFQIL
+327 PKNLFPTILVPFPNFQIL
-341 LKSQPLLQSRNTSL
+341 LKSQPLLQSRNIFL
-355 LLKLKPNQL
+355 QLNLKP
-364 SLQFL
+364 
-369 KMNQKRLNAFPK
+369 K
-381 LLLLLRSSVIN
+381 
-392 LIPPSN
+392 
-398 LILILTKNLSLTLKN
+398 
-413 LLKRKVT
+413 
-420 NNVIVASHKLRHRP
+420 
-434 LFFEAPKITYISHL
+434 
-448 SWYRHRYR
+448 

>member
-1 MAQEVNNQ
+1 MTQEVNNQ

-21 INRIFGIGEAES
+21 INRVFGIGEAES

-250 IHFNSKTSRPEA
+250 IHFNSKTPKPETTQVIKSEA
-262 PQVINTEAPRV
+262 PLSIKPEVPRV
-273 TKPETPRVTKPEIP
+273 TKSEAPRI
-287 RVAPEPKL
+287 APEPKL
-295 EIPRPKITR
+295 ETPRPKITR
-304 SPPLILLNQ
+304 NPEPN
-313 NSFRI
+313 
-318 LQKNLSINP
+318 INP
-327 SLTILVPFLNFQIL
+327 FEPKFIPNTPEKSSNKPLSYNLGTVSELPTSTKKPAPTPVKEYFPPVKPETETAEPEITEIKPKKTERVSQIATVTPIKHNKSNSA
-341 LKSQPLLQSRNTSL
+341 LK
-355 LLKLKPNQL
+355 
-364 SLQFL
+364 F
-369 KMNQKRLNAFPK
+369 
-381 LLLLLRSSVIN
+381 
-392 LIPPSN
+392 
-398 LILILTKNLSLTLKN
+398 NLSLSKKSAKN
-413 LLKRKVT
+413 NSAHTK
-420 NNVIVASHKLRHRP
+420 SHTKKSAKKKGH
-434 LFFEAPKITYISHL
+434 K
-448 SWYRHRYR
+448 

>member
-21 INRIFGIGEAES
+21 INRVFGIGEAES

-189 KSSETVMQELHRVHQ
+189 KSSEIVMQELHRVHQ

-250 IHFNSKTSRPEA
+250 IHFNSKTPKPETTQVVKSEA
-262 PQVINTEAPRV
+262 PLSIKPEVPRV
-273 TKPETPRVTKPEIP
+273 TKSETPH
-287 RVAPEPKL
+287 VAPEPKL
-295 EIPRPKITR
+295 EAPRSKITR
-304 SPPLILLNQ
+304 SPEPNVNPFEPKFIPNTPEKSSNKPLSYNLGTVSELPTSVKKPAPTPAKEYFPPTKSETEAVKPETTEASEAEPKKTERVSQIATITPIKRNKS
-313 NSFRI
+313 NSA
-318 LQKNLSINP
+318 
-327 SLTILVPFLNFQIL
+327 
-341 LKSQPLLQSRNTSL
+341 LK
-355 LLKLKPNQL
+355 
-364 SLQFL
+364 F
-369 KMNQKRLNAFPK
+369 
-381 LLLLLRSSVIN
+381 
-392 LIPPSN
+392 
-398 LILILTKNLSLTLKN
+398 NLSLSKKSAKN
-413 LLKRKVT
+413 NSAHTK
-420 NNVIVASHKLRHRP
+420 SHAKKSAKKKGH
-434 LFFEAPKITYISHL
+434 K
-448 SWYRHRYR
+448 

>member
-1 MAQEVNNQ
+1 MTQEVNNQ

-21 INRIFGIGEAES
+21 INRVFGIGEAES

-174 PEIILADEPTGSLDT
+174 PEIILADEPTGSLNT
-189 KSSETVMQELHRVHQ
+189 KSSEAVMQELHRVHQ
-204 AGNTIIMVTHNPA
+204 AGNTVIMVTHNPA

-250 IHFNSKTSRPEA
+250 IHFNSKTPKPETTQVIKSEA
-262 PQVINTEAPRV
+262 PLSIKPEVPRV
-273 TKPETPRVTKPEIP
+273 TKSETPH
-287 RVAPEPKL
+287 VAPEPKL
-295 EIPRPKITR
+295 EAPRSKITR
-304 SPPLILLNQ
+304 SPEPNVNPFEPKFIPNTPEKSSNKPLSYNLGTVSELPTSAKKPAPTPAKEYFPPVKPETETAEPEITEIKPEKTEHVSQIATVTPIKRNKS
-313 NSFRI
+313 NSA
-318 LQKNLSINP
+318 
-327 SLTILVPFLNFQIL
+327 
-341 LKSQPLLQSRNTSL
+341 LK
-355 LLKLKPNQL
+355 
-364 SLQFL
+364 F
-369 KMNQKRLNAFPK
+369 
-381 LLLLLRSSVIN
+381 
-392 LIPPSN
+392 
-398 LILILTKNLSLTLKN
+398 NLSLSKKSAKN
-413 LLKRKVT
+413 NSSRTK
-420 NNVIVASHKLRHRP
+420 SHTKKSAKKKGH
-434 LFFEAPKITYISHL
+434 K
-448 SWYRHRYR
+448 

>member
-1 MAQEVNNQ
+1 MTQEVNNQ

-189 KSSETVMQELHRVHQ
+189 KSSEIVMQELHRVHQ

-250 IHFNSKTSRPEA
+250 IHFNSKTPKPEA
-262 PQVINTEAPRV
+262 PQVIDAEAPRVIKSEAPRV
-273 TKPETPRVTKPEIP
+273 TKSETP
-287 RVAPEPKL
+287 RVAPEPKF
-295 EIPRPKITR
+295 EATRPKITR
-304 SPPLILLNQ
+304 SPESAVNPFEPKFIPNTPEKPSDKPLSYNLGTVSELPTSAKKPAPTPVKEYFPPVKPETETTKPEASEVEPEKTERVSQIATITPIKRTKS
-313 NSFRI
+313 NSA
-318 LQKNLSINP
+318 
-327 SLTILVPFLNFQIL
+327 
-341 LKSQPLLQSRNTSL
+341 LK
-355 LLKLKPNQL
+355 
-364 SLQFL
+364 F
-369 KMNQKRLNAFPK
+369 
-381 LLLLLRSSVIN
+381 
-392 LIPPSN
+392 
-398 LILILTKNLSLTLKN
+398 NLSLSKKSAKN
-413 LLKRKVT
+413 NSARTK
-420 NNVIVASHKLRHRP
+420 SHTKKSAKKKGH
-434 LFFEAPKITYISHL
+434 K
-448 SWYRHRYR
+448 